1 MNLINNI
8 WIKEEKDIPLIIMDK
23 YNLYGFNINKEMLE
37 KDNLDS
43 LINTIDILL
52 NSILIKKHNLDSNK
66 IKFIKESQNILKN
79 SNQE

>member
-1 MNLINNI
+1 M
-8 WIKEEKDIPLIIMDK
+8 
-23 YNLYGFNINKEMLE
+23 FNINKEMLE